1 MHLMAS
7 FKLFERPQSCMPSP
21 RDVLTPDSL
30 AMLQVI
36 ADTGSFAAAARQLHL
51 VPSALTYRV
60 RQMEEALDV
69 LLFDRSARQAQPTE
83 AGQALLTEGSRLL
96 QDIDAVAHRV
106 RRVATGWE
114 PELTLMADGIISQD
128 TLLDLVEAFY
138 ALGSPT
144 KLKLGM
150 GILTGPI
157 ECLSTG
163 RADLALGVAASSTS
177 VSGLQLQDL
186 GDITFV
192 FAVAPFH
199 PLAQVEQPI
208 TDAMLL
214 EHRLVVVADS
224 ANKERTSMGLLHGQ
238 DIFTVDTLHAKIHAQ
253 VRGLGCGFLP
263 EAMAL
268 PYVQSGLLVTK
279 AVTRA
284 TRQVRMR
291 YAWKKPHNGALG
303 KALQWWLTQLE
314 SPVTQQALLHNH
326 GAARPTAPH

>member
-1 MHLMAS
+1 
-7 FKLFERPQSCMPSP
+7 MPSP

-36 ADTGSFAAAARQLHL
+36 ADTGSFAAAARQLRL

-83 AGQALLTEGSRLL
+83 AGQALLSEGIRLL

-114 PELTLMADGIISQD
+114 PELTIVADGVISQA
-128 TLLDLVEAFY
+128 TLFDLVEAFY

-150 GILTGPI
+150 GTLTGPV
-157 ECLSTG
+157 ECLTTG
-163 RADLALGVAASSTS
+163 RADLALGVGTTNTS
-177 VSGLQLQDL
+177 VTGLQLDDL
-186 GDITFV
+186 GDITFA

-199 PLAQVEQPI
+199 PLAQIQAPI
-208 TDAMLL
+208 TDEMLL

-224 ANKERTSMGLLHGQ
+224 AQKERISMGLLNGQ
-238 DIFTVDTLHAKIHAQ
+238 DIFTVDTVQAKIDAQ

-263 EAMAL
+263 EAMVQ
-268 PYVQSGLLVTK
+268 PYAQAGLLLTK
-279 AVTRA
+279 AVTRP
-284 TRQVRMR
+284 TRQLRMR
-291 YAWKKPHNGALG
+291 YAWKKPGNGGLG
-303 KALQWWLTQLE
+303 KALHWWLTQLQ
-314 SPVTQQALLHNH
+314 SSVTQQALLENH
-326 GAARPTAPH
+326 HLSLTTSTR

>member
-1 MHLMAS
+1 
-7 FKLFERPQSCMPSP
+7 
-21 RDVLTPDSL
+21 
-30 AMLQVI
+30 MLQVI
-36 ADTGSFAAAARQLHL
+36 ADTGSFAAAARQLRL

-83 AGQALLTEGSRLL
+83 AGQALLTEGIRLL

-114 PELTLMADGIISQD
+114 PELTIMADGIISQT
-128 TLLDLVEAFY
+128 TLFDLVQAFD

-150 GILTGPI
+150 GTLSGPI
-157 ECLSTG
+157 ESLGNG
-163 RADLALGVAASSTS
+163 RADLALGVAAASTS

-186 GDITFV
+186 GEITFV

-199 PLAQVEQPI
+199 PLAPSIEPI

-214 EHRLVVVADS
+214 AHRLVVVADS
-224 ANKERTSMGLLHGQ
+224 AQKERTSMGLLNGQ
-238 DIFTVDTLHAKIHAQ
+238 DIFTVDTIQAKIHAQ

-263 EAMAL
+263 ESLAQ
-268 PYVQSGLLVTK
+268 PYLQAGLLVAK
-279 AVTRA
+279 PVARA
-284 TRQVRMR
+284 TRQLRMR
-291 YAWKKPHNGALG
+291 YAWKKPATGGLG
-303 KALQWWLTQLE
+303 NALQWWLSQLE
-314 SPVTQQALLHNH
+314 SPVTQHALLHKH
-326 GAARPTAPH
+326 SQWLPSLAHAALPA